1 MRKIAA
7 VTLLGAAT
15 LLVAACAVGRWES
28 VRAERPATRS
38 ELAAWAVSVPDPA
51 LREEMAKAG
60 FVAVARPPYK
70 GDLALAV
77 VQGVATLTSD
87 GYFVDQVRGDDAAI
101 AEALV
106 HSRRV
111 AEFVR
116 NSGTVEQRDLPT
128 Y

>member
-1 MRKIAA
+1 MRRIA
-7 VTLLGAAT
+7 AAT
-15 LLVAACAVGRWES
+15 LLTAACAVGRWES
-28 VRAERPATRS
+28 VRAERPATRA
-38 ELAAWAVSVPDPA
+38 ELSAWAVSVPDPA
-51 LREEMAKAG
+51 LREAMTNDG

-77 VQGVATLTSD
+77 VNGVATLTSD
-87 GYFVDQVRGDDAAI
+87 GYFVDEVSGDAAAI
-101 AEALV
+101 AQALA

-128 Y
+128 P